1 VSDDIVIRLRDAA
14 PIARATDINTDN
26 GVEYSWPL
34 KHMLLDAANEIEQLR
49 IQIAKWKE
57 LSADLAMDAAMQ
69 ELKKAANP

>member
-1 VSDDIVIRLRDAA
+1 
-14 PIARATDINTDN
+14 
-26 GVEYSWPL
+26 
-34 KHMLLDAANEIEQLR
+34 MLLDAANEIEQLR